1 MVNLLMAREPAFI
14 FNTPNQKSMPGYLK
28 MGWQVAGKT
37 PLLVKI
43 HPWNMLQHVVK
54 SAGPLPPAA
63 VPDVLPPAVVACVN
77 AWKLNQQEYLT
88 TDYTES
94 YLRWRYAHVPAL
106 RYGLQWTEQEEG
118 SCAIFYRIKSTGRM
132 RELRITD
139 LFYTGKNTKAAV
151 RRAIWQ
157 LMKTHQPDVTTVL
170 NDAQGNVKK
179 VLPGGFFSATRR
191 GLTITTRQLN
201 DPASAAL
208 AHNQKRWNVSAGTLE
223 LF

>member
-1 MVNLLMAREPAFI
+1 
-14 FNTPNQKSMPGYLK
+14 
-28 MGWQVAGKT
+28 
-37 PLLVKI
+37 
-43 HPWNMLQHVVK
+43 
-54 SAGPLPPAA
+54 
-63 VPDVLPPAVVACVN
+63 
-77 AWKLNQQEYLT
+77 
-88 TDYTES
+88 
-94 YLRWRYAHVPAL
+94 
-106 RYGLQWTEQEEG
+106 
-118 SCAIFYRIKSTGRM
+118 M

-208 AHNQKRWNVSAGTLE
+208 AHNQKGWNVSAGTLE